1 MDEPKVGYNHLIGQ
15 VSMPE
20 SREPEEPSNYH
31 RYKRYE
37 ENLIGV
43 ERFSANETAE
53 SILIGLERDC
63 FKLAVNDNVLQTERM
78 GTIYEKIRNSGKI
91 RSIELIGFLNGKV
104 AQRAIHTLDSIKLI
118 KYITHYNKNVKE
130 IFLYGFS
137 LDIFLYGFSLDIFLY
152 GFSLDIFL
160 LVEILKIKT
169 LTKLIIKSCE
179 MRSDIFL
186 VLMVALFENTI
197 RIEYLYLYFNNLVN
211 NAFYSKQDEDLSSLL
226 SDVNNLPNLGLKVL
240 NIDSIFIEI
249 HKYSYNDFKEGL
261 KIFDNA
267 ICKMLE
273 TNCCLRSLNFP
284 LFFKFSK
291 TIDYETVLESNYSI
305 TTTNLSNTSLIINRN
320 EKILETTKKSC
331 LTLIGI
337 KKLRWNNSKEFK
349 MLNTL
354 DNNIVKMIGFYVF
367 QGLKNRRSH
376 LEILASKV

>member
-20 SREPEEPSNYH
+20 SCEPEEPSNYH

-137 LDIFLYGFSLDIFLY
+137 LDIFL
-152 GFSLDIFL
+152 

-249 HKYSYNDFKEGL
+249 HKYS
-261 KIFDNA
+261 
-267 ICKMLE
+267 
-273 TNCCLRSLNFP
+273 
-284 LFFKFSK
+284 
-291 TIDYETVLESNYSI
+291 
-305 TTTNLSNTSLIINRN
+305 
-320 EKILETTKKSC
+320 
-331 LTLIGI
+331 
-337 KKLRWNNSKEFK
+337 
-349 MLNTL
+349 
-354 DNNIVKMIGFYVF
+354 
-367 QGLKNRRSH
+367 
-376 LEILASKV
+376 